1 MTGFDKIKA
10 AADAVSNRKE
20 VDPQALAQ
28 TIVNSISDHI
38 HGPEATVATHVVPIG
53 QVNDAITMAIG
64 SMFVNI
70 MAPMPLPQRM
80 AVCEDLLSKLEHV
93 LACAMVEGL

>member
-10 AADAVSNRKE
+10 AADAVNNRKE

-28 TIVNSISDHI
+28 VIVNSISDHI
-38 HGPEATVATHVVPIG
+38 HGPEATVANHVVPIH
-53 QVNDAITMAIG
+53 QVNDALVMAIG

-70 MAPMPLPQRM
+70 MAPMPLTKRM
-80 AVCEDLLSKLEHV
+80 AVCEDLLSKLENV
-93 LACAMVEGL
+93 LAHATVEGL